1 LANLEYA
8 HHSFFLFLSAHPLL
22 KVSIPVST
30 LPDEWT
36 AAEVLRDEFTHVQ
49 SLGDVQTPVD
59 DVEEATTVFFAHFL
73 GFVAERVRDTPED
86 MPEHPARL
94 AILLKTFSHF
104 TTTLLSDIDIHSLVA
119 SYEHEA
125 RKKVLSAFYV
135 AHAILVK
142 YNVEGTPKLPT
153 PSLLAESLS
162 GRASIFALFGGQ
174 GINEIYFDE
183 LQTLFDTYR
192 PLVEPFLRSMVNEVL
207 QPLASASQDT
217 SFYEHG
223 LDVISWLTG
232 ATLPPS
238 IAYFAS
244 VPVSFPLIGLTQFTQ
259 YLVAARVSGLSPA
272 ELSARLSGASGHSQ
286 GLVTAIAISSS
297 EDDASFLDNARKA
310 LKWLFFAGLRGQ
322 QLFPVLAL
330 EPTIVQDSIEGGEG
344 QPSPM
349 LSVHGLLL
357 KDLQQQISKTNK
369 HLHENSQLNV
379 SLHNGPRTFIVTGPS
394 RALYGLV
401 TNLRKIRAPNDAD
414 QSKVE
419 FSKRKPVFSARFLV
433 VGVPFH
439 SHYLRDAADKVIN
452 EDLNG
457 EELWTP
463 EGLHIPVYHTEDGK
477 SSNLPFFFP
486 TRHSSTSQALTSE
499 HKLGH

>member
-1 LANLEYA
+1 LLFRSANLECAYSL
-8 HHSFFLFLSAHPLL
+8 SFFFFLRCSLFF

-30 LPDEWT
+30 CSDEWI
-36 AAEVLRDEFTHVQ
+36 AAELLRDEFTHTQ
-49 SLGDVQTPVD
+49 SLDDAPTSVD
-59 DVEEATTVFFAHFL
+59 ETGEATTVFFARFL
-73 GFVAERVRDTPED
+73 GFVAEHVCAIPEDTPE
-86 MPEHPARL
+86 HASRL
-94 AILLKTFSHF
+94 AVLLKAVTHF
-104 TTTLLSDIDIHSLVA
+104 TITLLSNIDIHSLVA

-135 AHAILVK
+135 AHTILVK

-153 PSLLAESLS
+153 PSLLSEALS

-174 GINEIYFDE
+174 GVNEIYVDE

-192 PLVEPFLRSMVNEVL
+192 PFVEPFLHSTANEVL

-232 ATLPPS
+232 AIPRPPT
-238 IAYFAS
+238 AYFAS

-297 EDDASFLDNARKA
+297 KDETSFLENTRRA

-330 EPTIVQDSIEGGEG
+330 EPSIVQDSIEGGEG

-349 LSVHGLLL
+349 LSVQGLIL
-357 KDLQQQISKTNK
+357 KELQQQISKTNK
-369 HLHENSQLNV
+369 YLPENSQLSV
-379 SLHNGPRTFIVTGPS
+379 SLHNGPRTFIVTGPP

-401 TNLRKIRAPNDAD
+401 TNLRKIRAPNGAD

-439 SHYLRDAADKVIN
+439 SQYLRDATDKIVN
-452 EDLNG
+452 DDLNG

-463 EGLHIPVYHTEDGK
+463 EGLHIPVYHTEDGRSRK
-477 SSNLPFFFP
+477 RFF
-486 TRHSSTSQALTSE
+486 
-499 HKLGH
+499 